1 MANCV
6 TLSGSQNKE
15 KDMNV
20 RKRLR
25 EGGGRCGR
33 KKRGVVG
40 GKINHNAL
48 CICMKFLNNK
58 FNLKSIV
65 FGFGEVSR

>member
-1 MANCV
+1 MWEE
-6 TLSGSQNKE
+6 E
-15 KDMNV
+15 K
-20 RKRLR
+20 K
-25 EGGGRCGR
+25 GGG
-33 KKRGVVG
+33 G

-58 FNLKSIV
+58 FNIKNIV